1 MLRLAAV
8 AVVLALL
15 ALDANASAPGRAV
28 TLALPHAPA
37 AHQDV
42 VLRVQAGFLKRG
54 MEIDVYDA
62 GGKLLGTV
70 SPFAIRGH
78 REAGA
83 YSIPLGHAPPRRLRL
98 RLVLTEFGEKP
109 RAPTAQELR
118 GVTVQFID
126 VTN

>member
-1 MLRLAAV
+1 MRGLAA
-8 AVVLALL
+8 AFAVLALL
-15 ALDANASAPGRAV
+15 APGTDAAAPGRAV

-37 AHQDV
+37 ANQDV
-42 VLRVQAGFLKRG
+42 VLRVRAGFLKRG
-54 MEIDVYDA
+54 MAIDVYDA

-78 REAGA
+78 REAGT
-83 YSIPLGHAPPRRLRL
+83 YSIPLGHAPPHRLRL
-98 RLVLTEFGEKP
+98 RLVLTEFGEEP